1 MHGVR
6 LRLLQVETDPPAPP
20 QEAPDE
26 GDEVPRVQLQ
36 RGRHLADGE
45 ALGRETRRMAHGK
58 TISFITVRAHR
69 KEPPCIRMVI
79 KLFLALE

>member
-45 ALGRETRRMAHGK
+45 TLGRETRRMAYGK
-58 TISFITVRAHR
+58 TILVSSPLGLIGKNPHAS
-69 KEPPCIRMVI
+69 EWLSI
-79 KLFLALE
+79 